1 MGFPVLSGG
10 AGGGMSVLLRYSP
23 TTIRLPLTR
32 NGWTDLYFDS
42 VEVDQN
48 GSYDFTQNAVIIP
61 ATGRYAVG
69 LSINLFHELEAQ
81 VTFTV
86 GLQFTVDGT
95 PVKDSADGNVT
106 SHNMFLGS
114 RTADSFYLSGE
125 LELSR
130 GQVLKG
136 QVWVGADS
144 ITQRSGQTGLLAM
157 RVA

>member
-10 AGGGMSVLLRYSP
+10 TGSGMSVLLRYAP

-42 VEVDQN
+42 VEVNQD
-48 GSYDFTQNAVIIP
+48 GSYDLTQNAVIIP

-69 LSINLFHELEAQ
+69 LSVNLFHEDDSQ

-86 GLQFTVDGT
+86 GLQFTVNGT
-95 PVKDSADGNVT
+95 PVKDSANGNVT
-106 SHNMFLGS
+106 SHNMFLGK

-130 GQVLKG
+130 SQVLKG
-136 QVWVGADS
+136 QVWVGANY

-157 RVA
+157 RVT